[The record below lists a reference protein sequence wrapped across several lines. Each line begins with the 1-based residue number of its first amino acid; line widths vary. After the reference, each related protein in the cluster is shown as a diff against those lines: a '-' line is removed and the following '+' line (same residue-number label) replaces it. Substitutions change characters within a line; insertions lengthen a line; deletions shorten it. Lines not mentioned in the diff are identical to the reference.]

1 MSLEEKKFVK
11 AKNLHLSGKY
21 KDAQK
26 IYLNLIEKNKNNYLL
41 HNLVGT
47 TYLQLND
54 YDRAISHLESS
65 IKLKPDFADNYNNIG
80 IALAEKKKFKKAIS
94 FYEKALAIKKN
105 YFDAWK
111 TNILEGTRVI
121 YRSN

>member
-21 KDAQK
+21 KSAQK

-41 HNLVGT
+41 HNLIGT

-54 YDRAISHLESS
+54 YDKAISHLENS

-80 IALAEKKKFKKAIS
+80 IALSEKKKIQK
-94 FYEKALAIKKN
+94 
-105 YFDAWK
+105 
-111 TNILEGTRVI
+111 
-121 YRSN
+121 SNKLL